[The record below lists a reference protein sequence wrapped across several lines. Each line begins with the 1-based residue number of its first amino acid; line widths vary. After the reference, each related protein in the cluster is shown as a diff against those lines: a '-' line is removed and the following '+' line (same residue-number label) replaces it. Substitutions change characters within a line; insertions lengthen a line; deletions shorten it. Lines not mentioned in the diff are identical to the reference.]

1 MTVLEFGY
9 MLQHYEQKL
18 KLYALKLT
26 TNMDDAQDLVQETML
41 KALKYRSKFSDGTN
55 FSAWMHTIMK
65 NTFINQ
71 YRRKKKRLVVTDDTE
86 NQVYLNN
93 NRLTSDYPSDQLTI
107 HKEIKQAVDKLDQ
120 KYKTPFQLHFD
131 GYKYHE
137 IADQLQLPVGTVKSR
152 IFTARHL
159 LSTQLKAYAI

>member
-9 MLQHYEQKL
+9 LVQQYEQKL
-18 KLYALKLT
+18 HIYALKLT

-41 KALKYRSKFSDGTN
+41 KALKYRNKFSEGSN
-55 FSAWMHTIMK
+55 MGAWMHTIMK

-93 NRLTSDYPSDQLTI
+93 TRYTSDYCADQQTM
-107 HKEIKQAVDKLDQ
+107 HQEISQTVEKLDH
-120 KYKTPFQLHFD
+120 KYKMPFQLHFD
-131 GYKYHE
+131 GFKYHE
-137 IADQLQLPVGTVKSR
+137 IADQLDLPVGTVKSR
-152 IFTARHL
+152 IFTARNL
-159 LSTQLKAYAI
+159 LSVQLKAYTI